1 MGGRVSRGRV
11 PGKSGWISRCV
22 FIAGATLMIRT
33 PPVRAQGAV
42 STTLGTSGATA
53 QIAGLQTNPAWAML
67 TITNAAAEDLQGQV
81 RATLSRSGGDILVAH
96 LGPAALPFGSIPG
109 SPDGPVTTVI
119 TAPRMAPWSQ
129 FVYTGE
135 AGQQIHDTGRLP
147 DGDWTL
153 CVTLTGLTGVT
164 TGRPQPDATACSTF
178 IIRYPEAPRL
188 LLPVDRTSVNQPH
201 PVFQWTPVTGVAG
214 AVYRFRLVEM
224 MKGQSPRDA
233 VEGDRPV
240 LETFLGTQTTL
251 LYPPAAY
258 PLQAGACY
266 AWQVQSVKYA
276 GSDLQPA
283 LEPVGTNQGRSQIH
297 TFCYRP
303 PHVAVLPDTLPA
315 DTTPGAG
322 VALGPGGWGARAPP
336 GASAFGS
343 AAYGARGG
351 YGAGADQQA
360 SSAGPVTATGS
371 ITAYGELYDM
381 SGTGGQAARPDQTG
395 RIEVATT
402 LSAAN
407 GLVKIPLQALISSD
421 QVSFRQEIDQV
432 GVSPTWRDYTLHAG
446 YFSPRFGELTLS
458 DARLLGGG
466 LEGRPGHFHFQGG
479 YGRTRRAILP
489 EPGQLVTPEFTR
501 WMGVGQAGWEAS
513 SGLLAEVSLL
523 TARDDAGSLGL
534 FGDSTGVVA
543 PQENFVLGV
552 HGRIPMAARRLSLEV
567 VGTHSSYRA
576 DRRAATDAVGD
587 VAGSVALSWRVPTWS
602 LGAKVTYVGPAYRT
616 LGNSQLQAD
625 QVRYGL
631 TGELHRGTLDL
642 TAEGGIQQNNLDHT
656 LQSTT
661 KMRGVYNFTMNWQA
675 SQLFG
680 LSGNASNVLT
690 DIQSSDPTLALRN
703 LVQSYTLSPTLTWQ
717 TGSAQNILSATGT
730 WQKSGNSSLGMI
742 DLKDQRTSVG
752 VLTYTLAFTSGVA
765 LTTTGTLTQTKV
777 DSVATDLATL
787 YPALSFPLA
796 QGRLNTMIGFQWSAS
811 GVSGQDKDH
820 EFYPQLN
827 ASFAVT
833 QRQQAILKVSR
844 RHYAYG
850 EAMPGSTFNET
861 QASLTWKYT
870 F

>member
-1 MGGRVSRGRV
+1 
-11 PGKSGWISRCV
+11 
-22 FIAGATLMIRT
+22 
-33 PPVRAQGAV
+33 
-42 STTLGTSGATA
+42 
-53 QIAGLQTNPAWAML
+53 ML
-67 TITNAAAEDLQGQV
+67 TITNVAGEDVEGQV
-81 RATLSRSGGDILVAH
+81 EATLSRSGGDVLVAR
-96 LGPAALPFGSIPG
+96 LGPAALPFGTIPG
-109 SPDGPVTTVI
+109 NPDGAVTTVV

-129 FVYTGE
+129 LAYTGE
-135 AGQQIHDTGRLP
+135 AGRQIRDTGRLP

-153 CVTLTGLTGVT
+153 CVTLTGLTGSS
-164 TGRPQPDATACSTF
+164 TGRPQPAVTSCSTF
-178 IIRYPEAPRL
+178 IIRYPEAPSL
-188 LLPVDRTSVNQPH
+188 LLPIDRSAVNQPH
-201 PVFQWTPVTGVAG
+201 PVFQWTPVTGVAN
-214 AVYRFRLVEM
+214 ASYRFRLVEM

-233 VEGDRPV
+233 VEADRPM
-240 LETFLGTQTTL
+240 LETLLGTQTTL

-258 PLQAGACY
+258 PLRAGACY
-266 AWQVQSVKYA
+266 AWQVQSVTFA
-276 GSDLQPA
+276 GSDLQPV
-283 LEPVGTNQGRSQIH
+283 LEPVGTNKGRSQVH

-303 PHVAVLPDTLPA
+303 PRVAVMPDTLPA
-315 DTTPGAG
+315 DTTAGAG
-322 VALGPGGWGARAPP
+322 VALGPGGWGARAPS
-336 GASAFGS
+336 GAAALGS
-343 AAYGARGG
+343 TAYGGSG
-351 YGAGADQQA
+351 DYGADAGQEA
-360 SSAGPVTATGS
+360 SSTDPVTATGS

-395 RIEVATT
+395 RLEVATT

-432 GVSPTWRDYTLHAG
+432 GLSPTWRDYTVHAG

-466 LEGRPGHFHFQGG
+466 LEGHPGHFRFQGG
-479 YGRTRRAILP
+479 YGRARRAILP
-489 EPGQLVTPEFTR
+489 EQGQLVTPTYTR
-501 WMGVGQAGWEAS
+501 WMGAGQFGWEGD

-534 FGDSTGVVA
+534 FGDSTGTVS
-543 PQENFVLGV
+543 PEENFVLGV
-552 HGRIPMAARRLSLEV
+552 HGKLPMAGSRLWMEV
-567 VGTHSSYRA
+567 TGTHSSYRA
-576 DRRAATDAVGD
+576 DRRATADAVGD

-602 LGAKVTYVGPAYRT
+602 LGAEVTYVGPAYRT

-656 LQSTT
+656 LESTT
-661 KMRGVYNFTMNWQA
+661 KMRGVYNFTMSWQA
-675 SQLFG
+675 SRLFG

-690 DIQSSDPTLALRN
+690 DIQSTDPTLALRN
-703 LVQSYTLSPTLTWQ
+703 LVQSYTLTPTLTWQ
-717 TGSAQNILSATGT
+717 TGGAQNILSATGT
-730 WQKSGNSSLGMI
+730 WQKSGNSSPGMI
-742 DLKDQRTSVG
+742 DLHDQRTSVG
-752 VLTYTLAFTSGVA
+752 VLTYTLAFASGVA
-765 LTTTGTLTQTKV
+765 LTTTGTMTQTKV
-777 DSVATDLATL
+777 DSVATNLATL

-796 QGRLNTMIGFQWSAS
+796 QGRMNTMIGFQWSAS
-811 GVSGQDKDH
+811 GVSGQDRDH

-827 ASFAVT
+827 ASFALT
-833 QRQQAILKVSR
+833 RRQQAVLEVSR